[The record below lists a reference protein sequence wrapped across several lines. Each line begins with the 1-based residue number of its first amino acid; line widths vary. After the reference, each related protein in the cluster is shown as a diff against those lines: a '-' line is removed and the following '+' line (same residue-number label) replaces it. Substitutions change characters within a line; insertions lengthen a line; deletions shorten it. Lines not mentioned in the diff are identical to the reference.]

1 MPRASSMDSSQPQLP
16 AASRLQHS
24 SSLAGSASTLA
35 VGSMRRTATISSG
48 HGAEAELARA
58 RPRVSSPSAVAVP
71 GQDLAMYRAT
81 GLLLPLNLNYMPQTL
96 TK

>member
-1 MPRASSMDSSQPQLP
+1 MDSSQPQLP

-24 SSLAGSASTLA
+24 SSLAGSANTC
-35 VGSMRRTATISSG
+35 MHRTATIGSG
-48 HGAEAELARA
+48 HSAAAALAAAA

>member
-1 MPRASSMDSSQPQLP
+1 VPRAASMDSSQHQLP
-16 AASRLQHS
+16 APSRLQHS

-35 VGSMRRTATISSG
+35 AGTIRRTANISSG
-48 HGAEAELARA
+48 HGAAAELATA
-58 RPRVSSPSAVAVP
+58 QPRGSSPSAVAVP

-81 GLLLPLNLNYMPQTL
+81 GLLLPLNLNYMPRTL